1 MSMKTPALWFVLV
14 AVAGALPAQAQENS
28 NAVFRSDVSLVRVDA
43 QVVGRNNRAISG
55 LTASDF
61 ILRDEGQPRDIR
73 NFSTEE
79 MPVDVLLLFD
89 VSASM
94 RPHVERIASA
104 ADQAMT
110 VLKDQDRVGIMV
122 FDRESRLRLGF
133 RDSRAEVQRELRA
146 MLREERFNGGTD
158 ITRGLIDA
166 AEYVGREARPNAR
179 RAIIVV
185 TDDQTEANRDEEAVS
200 RALEK
205 SNAVLCA
212 LIAPDAMGSGRRQ
225 NGGWGRGGG
234 GQWPGNGG
242 GAGWP
247 GGGLGGIIFGRRG
260 GYGGGGGGGRGPMP
274 GGRTGPRTQSAG
286 TAEIARES
294 GGDSMSVNDASA
306 LRDTLSRIRQMY
318 ALNFYMPPD
327 AKPDEQRSVE
337 VELTAAARHRYP
349 DAELHYRRTYIAPAA
364 TTASADSTQQPA
376 AGQQGKSKPAVNEQ
390 SGGWPRVIK

>member
-14 AVAGALPAQAQENS
+14 AVAGALPAPAQENS

-43 QVVGRNNRAISG
+43 QVVDRNNRAISG

-73 NFSTEE
+73 NFSTED

-94 RPHVERIASA
+94 RPHVQRIASA

-146 MLREERFNGGTD
+146 MLRDERFNGGTD

-185 TDDQTEANRDEEAVS
+185 TDDQTEANRDEAAVS

-212 LIAPDAMGSGRRQ
+212 LIAPDAMRSGRRQ

-234 GQWPGNGG
+234 GQWPGSGG

-260 GYGGGGGGGRGPMP
+260 GYGGGGGGRGPMP
-274 GGRTGPRTQSAG
+274 GGGMGPRTQSAG

-294 GGDSMSVNDASA
+294 GGDSMPVNDASA
-306 LRDTLSRIRQMY
+306 LQDTLSRIRQMY

-327 AKPDEQRSVE
+327 AKPNEERSVE
-337 VELTAAARHRYP
+337 VELAAAARHRYP
-349 DAELHYRRTYIAPAA
+349 DAELHYRRTYIAPATA
-364 TTASADSTQQPA
+364 AASAASTQQPA
-376 AGQQGKSKPAVNEQ
+376 AAQQAAKSKPAVDEQ